1 MEAYL
6 YKYKCPGSW
15 FGNYEG
21 FRNAYT
27 SDVLNDKQAIEM
39 AKNDLKKSNN
49 LNDCAVTL
57 LVKYKLSIE
66 PIKTYAEI
74 TKIPF
79 SETKSKKNVL
89 SLD

>member
-6 YKYKCPGSW
+6 YKYKCPGTW

-21 FRNAYT
+21 LRNAYT
-27 SDVLNDKQAIEM
+27 SEVLNDKQAVDM
-39 AKNDLKKSNN
+39 AKNDLKRSNN
-49 LNDCAVTL
+49 LRDCSVIL

-79 SETKSKKNVL
+79 SETKSKKKIL
-89 SLD
+89 TLD

>member
-6 YKYKCPGSW
+6 YKYKCPGTW
-15 FGNYEG
+15 YGNYEG
-21 FRNAYT
+21 LRNAYT
-27 SDVLNDKQAIEM
+27 SGVLNDKQAVEM
-39 AKNDLKKSNN
+39 GKFDLKKSNN
-49 LNDCAVTL
+49 FKDCAVTL

-79 SETKSKKNVL
+79 SETKSKKNDL
-89 SLD
+89 NLD